1 MSPVTFAAPPALS
14 AAPRLSAAPSLHPPA
29 ETPAAGPDFAQLLGA
44 AVGQVN
50 QAAHAADGLTTAAL
64 LGENVT
70 QAEVFT
76 AVKKAD
82 LSLRM
87 LIGVR
92 NKLLEGWQEL
102 QRMAV

>member
-1 MSPVTFAAPPALS
+1 MSPVTFAPP
-14 AAPRLSAAPSLHPPA
+14 PTLSAAPSLAPTAAAPA
-29 ETPAAGPDFAQLLGA
+29 GGPDFAALLGK
-44 AVGQVN
+44 AVGEVN
-50 QAAHAADGLTTAAL
+50 ANALAADHAATRAL

-92 NKLLEGWQEL
+92 NKLIEGWQEL

>member
-1 MSPVTFAAPPALS
+1 MNPITFAPPPTLS
-14 AAPRLSAAPSLHPPA
+14 AAPTLAPPRAAPA
-29 ETPAAGPDFAQLLGA
+29 GGPDFAALLA
-44 AVGQVN
+44 EAVGEVN
-50 QAAHAADGLTTAAL
+50 AAATAADVAATRAL

-92 NKLLEGWQEL
+92 NKLLEGWKEL
-102 QRMAV
+102 QGMSM